1 MRRLNFQV
9 NERGTFEEFID
20 LGVINDIRAVT
31 TEAYFSKRLRKGN
44 VVGELFDL
52 FESYL
57 QIKD

>member
-1 MRRLNFQV
+1 M